1 MKDIK
6 WARNILGNAFILTF
20 FLSALLI
27 LGSMLFID
35 DILYAFGGSAQTIP
49 YAKSY
54 LMIVIPGSVFV
65 NLSYSF
71 SGVMRAAGYP
81 QKSMYT
87 ILIGVVLNVILDPIF
102 IFGLDMGI
110 KGAAIAT
117 VISMF
122 ISSVFVMTHFCNP
135 KHAVHFRRD
144 CFRPKWRI
152 IRNIVSIG
160 MAPFAMNFAASIVN
174 VIMNN
179 QLVREG
185 GDLAI
190 GAFGIINSFG
200 ILVVM
205 FVLGICQGMQ
215 PIIGYNYGAQKY
227 KRMKDTFLLTVRIA
241 TLIITIGFVAFELM
255 PGILVKAF
263 TTDPELA
270 RMAKHGMRLAYML
283 LPVVGMQMVTSI
295 FFQSISKAAKA
306 TFMGLSRQVIFLIPS
321 LYFFSHWFGL
331 TGVWLSLPCADLL
344 SAIVAI
350 FLLRSERR
358 IFYPRSVTRR
368 A

>member
-1 MKDIK
+1 
-6 WARNILGNAFILTF
+6 
-20 FLSALLI
+20 
-27 LGSMLFID
+27 
-35 DILYAFGGSAQTIP
+35 
-49 YAKSY
+49 
-54 LMIVIPGSVFV
+54 
-65 NLSYSF
+65 
-71 SGVMRAAGYP
+71 MRAAGYP
-81 QKSMYT
+81 HKSMYT

-102 IFGLDMGI
+102 IFGFDMGI

-122 ISSVFVMTHFCNP
+122 VSSVFVMTHFCNP
-135 KHAVHFRRD
+135 KHTVHFRRD

-200 ILVVM
+200 ILIVM

-215 PIIGYNYGAQKY
+215 PIVGYNYGAQKY
-227 KRMKDTFLLTVRIA
+227 KRMKDTFLLTIRIS
-241 TLIITIGFVAFELM
+241 TLIITIGFIAFELM
-255 PGILVKAF
+255 PGILVRAF

-270 RMAKHGMRLAYML
+270 QMAKHGMRLAYMV
-283 LPVVGMQMVTSI
+283 LPLIGMQIVTSV

-344 SAIVAI
+344 SAIVAL
-350 FLLRSERR
+350 FMLRSERR
-358 IFYPRSVTRR
+358 IFYPRTVLRR
-368 A
+368 V